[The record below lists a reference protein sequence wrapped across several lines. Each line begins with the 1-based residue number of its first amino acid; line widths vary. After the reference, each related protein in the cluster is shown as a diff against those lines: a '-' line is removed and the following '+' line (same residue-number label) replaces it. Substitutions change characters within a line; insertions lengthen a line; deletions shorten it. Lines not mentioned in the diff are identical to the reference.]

1 MSRVL
6 CLVSALVLMGSVCA
20 FGWGREGHAIIADI
34 ATKQLNDKARRQVAV
49 LLGEGVTLASIASWG
64 DEVRPQRPETSTWHY
79 INIPV
84 SGAEKDWMK
93 YCPASGCLPKAI
105 EQMSA
110 TLRSETASR
119 EQKADALKFLVHF
132 LGDLHQPLHVGE
144 RGDRGG
150 NDVQTMLNGKPWN
163 LHSAWDTGILMAAV
177 QRNAELGSRLR
188 KGPGW
193 WSRLGMRRG
202 NLAEWVQES
211 AAVSARAVYPE
222 LGAERPV
229 VLGESYQAAAVQVI
243 GTQLQR
249 GGVRLARELN
259 RLLGD

>member
-1 MSRVL
+1 MRRVL
-6 CLVSALVLMGSVCA
+6 CFAGLFVFACPVIA
-20 FGWGREGHAIIADI
+20 YGWGRDGHAIIADI
-34 ATKQLNDKARRQVAV
+34 ATKHLNDKARRQIAV
-49 LLGEGVTLASIASWG
+49 LLGDGVTLASIASWG

-110 TLRSETASR
+110 TLQSATASR
-119 EQKADALKFLVHF
+119 DQKADALKFLVHF
-132 LGDLHQPLHVGE
+132 IGDLHQPLHVGE

-150 NDVQTMLNGKPWN
+150 NDVQTALNGKPWN
-163 LHSAWDTGILMAAV
+163 LHSAWDTGILMAAL
-177 QRNAELGSRLR
+177 QRNPELGTRLR

-193 WSRLGMRRG
+193 WRRIGMRRG
-202 NLAEWVQES
+202 SLPGWVQES
-211 AAVSARAVYPE
+211 AAVSARAVYPG
-222 LGAERPV
+222 LGSERPV
-229 VLGESYQAAAVQVI
+229 VLGETYQAAAVEVV

-249 GGVRLARELN
+249 GGVRLSKELN